1 MLKSFE
7 TYFNH
12 EEEPKSPEQIKEEKG
27 LELAK
32 EVKKIQERMARE
44 GETIEGYQRMS
55 KLLQEIKNLFEK
67 ERDYEAEVKT
77 IVTNLKKALKEGAD
91 KDDVVESLAGVG
103 TREAMELRKRLL
115 EEGAD
120 KSYVVQGL
128 AGVNTEEAEEF
139 RRKYFGHDPT
149 LVAQSYSTNWAVYDG
164 VICRYGYE
172 K

>member
-55 KLLQEIKNLFEK
+55 ELLQEIKNLFEK

-91 KDDVVESLAGVG
+91 KD
-103 TREAMELRKRLL
+103 
-115 EEGAD
+115 
-120 KSYVVQGL
+120 YVASSL

>member
-55 KLLQEIKNLFEK
+55 ELLQEIKNLFEEKEEK
-67 ERDYEAEVKT
+67 ERGHEAEVKT

-103 TREAMELRKRLL
+103 TREAMELSAVTVMK
-115 EEGAD
+115 
-120 KSYVVQGL
+120 
-128 AGVNTEEAEEF
+128 NEA
-139 RRKYFGHDPT
+139 
-149 LVAQSYSTNWAVYDG
+149 
-164 VICRYGYE
+164 
-172 K
+172 

>member
-27 LELAK
+27 LVLAK
-32 EVKKIQERMARE
+32 EVKEIRERMARE
-44 GETIEGYQRMS
+44 GETIEDYQRMS
-55 KLLQEIKNLFEK
+55 ELLQEIKDLFEE
-67 ERDYEAEVKT
+67 ERDYETEVKT
-77 IVTNLKKALKEGAD
+77 IVTSLKKA
-91 KDDVVESLAGVG
+91 
-103 TREAMELRKRLL
+103 L

-120 KSYVVQGL
+120 KDYVASSL

>member
-55 KLLQEIKNLFEK
+55 ELLQEIKDLFEEK
-67 ERDYEAEVKT
+67 EEEERDYETEVKT
-77 IVTNLKKALKEGAD
+77 IVTSLKKA
-91 KDDVVESLAGVG
+91 
-103 TREAMELRKRLL
+103 L